1 MVRWQYIWGCL
12 LTYSPI
18 HATQSPEVYS
28 HRAFCCYFQ
37 WCFWFL
43 LLFLAHGLNTLSTT
57 VLNSQLSWV
66 LGLKPA
72 QSALLTST
80 LLFLTLT
87 ELNFCCGP
95 PPLQLILVTVVFSL
109 MAHSTA
115 DLNSERSSMAEC
127 YVLSTVLHLQHNTAG
142 IGHTLL
148 LFLIP

>member
-1 MVRWQYIWGCL
+1 MVFLIFVVIFSTWSQYIVHNSLELTAL
-12 LTYSPI
+12 LSAGVEASTVSFTYLYFI
-18 HATQSPEVYS
+18 VS
-28 HRAFCCYFQ
+28 HVDRVE
-37 WCFWFL
+37 L
-43 LLFLAHGLNTLSTT
+43 LLWS
-57 VLNSQLSWV
+57 
-66 LGLKPA
+66 P
-72 QSALLTST
+72 
-80 LLFLTLT
+80 
-87 ELNFCCGP
+87 P